1 MVLSAQHELRLLD
14 GNDIYKTYHA
24 IERQLSGQRF
34 VVVVVALPRP
44 DYVHSSI
51 LIDRMPSEKWQ
62 KETLF
67 SDYISMSWFEFLFPC
82 STDLS
87 VEFHWM
93 LWGGKINE
101 SKFLSFIAEICTEL
115 GRYNFCLAKV
125 CGFYREN
132 IDLVTS

>member
-1 MVLSAQHELRLLD
+1 MKALSAQLELRLLD

-67 SDYISMSWFEFLFPC
+67 SDYISMSWLYFSPC
-82 STDLS
+82 SSRFIGS
-87 VEFHWM
+87 VCMDF
-93 LWGGKINE
+93 
-101 SKFLSFIAEICTEL
+101 
-115 GRYNFCLAKV
+115 V
-125 CGFYREN
+125 CVWEKR
-132 IDLVTS
+132 